1 MENMENK
8 NYTLRKLCA
17 DDMFIIFRIIS
28 KIGMKD
34 VRKCMAAADVKAAIA
49 GKDVNSVGI
58 AVAFEVAAVLMEH
71 LPDCKKEIYT
81 FLESLSGM
89 KAKEIAELDMVTFTQ
104 MIIDVIRK
112 EEFRDFF
119 TAVTKSFGQEK

>member
-1 MENMENK
+1 MNQMENQK
-8 NYTLRKLCA
+8 YTLRKLCA
-17 DDMFIIFRIIS
+17 DDMFIMFRIIS

-34 VRKCMAAADVKAAIA
+34 LRKCIAAVDVQAAIS
-49 GKDVNSVGI
+49 GKDVNAVGM
-58 AVAFEVAAVLMEH
+58 AVAFEIAAVLMEH

-81 FLESLSGM
+81 FLESLSGL
-89 KAKEIAELDMVTFTQ
+89 KEKEIAALDMATFTQ

-119 TAVTKSFGQEK
+119 TAVSTSFKQEK

>member
-1 MENMENK
+1 MENQK
-8 NYTLRKLCA
+8 YTLRKLCA
-17 DDMFIIFRIIS
+17 DDMFIMFRIIS

-34 VRKCMAAADVKAAIA
+34 LRKCLAAVDVQAAIS
-49 GKDVNSVGI
+49 GKDVNAVGM
-58 AVAFEVAAVLMEH
+58 AVAFEIAAVLMEH

-81 FLESLSGM
+81 FLESLSGL
-89 KAKEIAELDMVTFTQ
+89 KEKEIAALDMATFTQ

-119 TAVTKSFGQEK
+119 TAVSTSFKQES

>member
-1 MENMENK
+1 MENAK
-8 NYTLRKLCA
+8 YTLRKLCA

-34 VRKCMAAADVKAAIA
+34 LRKCMAAADVKAALK
-49 GKDVNSVGI
+49 GKEAESVGI
-58 AVAFEVAAVLMEH
+58 AVAFEIGAVLMEH

-89 KAKEIAELDMVTFTQ
+89 KEKEIAALDMITFSQ
-104 MIIDVIRK
+104 MVMDVIRK

-119 TAVTKSFGQEK
+119 TAVSESFKQEK

>member
-1 MENMENK
+1 MENN

-34 VRKCMAAADVKAAIA
+34 VRKCMAAADVKAAMKD
-49 GKDVNSVGI
+49 KDVNSIGI
-58 AVAFEVAAVLMEH
+58 AVAFEIASVLMEH

-89 KAKEIAELDMVTFTQ
+89 KAKDIAELDMVTFTQ

>member
-1 MENMENK
+1 MENQK
-8 NYTLRKLCA
+8 YTLRKLCA
-17 DDMFIIFRIIS
+17 DDMFIMFRIIS

-34 VRKCMAAADVKAAIA
+34 LRKCIAAVDVQAAIS
-49 GKDVNSVGI
+49 GKDVNAVGM
-58 AVAFEVAAVLMEH
+58 AVAFEIAAVLMEH

-81 FLESLSGM
+81 FLESLSGL
-89 KAKEIAELDMVTFTQ
+89 KEKEIAALDMATFTQ

-119 TAVTKSFGQEK
+119 TAVSTSFKQES

>member
-1 MENMENK
+1 MENQK
-8 NYTLRKLCA
+8 YTLRKLCA
-17 DDMFIIFRIIS
+17 DDMFIMFRIIS

-34 VRKCMAAADVKAAIA
+34 LRKCLAAVDVQAAIS
-49 GKDVNSVGI
+49 GKDVNAVGM
-58 AVAFEVAAVLMEH
+58 AVAFEIAAVLMEH

-89 KAKEIAELDMVTFTQ
+89 KEKEIAALDMATFTQ

-119 TAVTKSFGQEK
+119 TAVSTSFKQEN

>member
-1 MENMENK
+1 MENQK
-8 NYTLRKLCA
+8 YTLRKLCA
-17 DDMFIIFRIIS
+17 DDMFIMFRIIS

-34 VRKCMAAADVKAAIA
+34 LRKCIAAVDVQAAIS
-49 GKDVNSVGI
+49 GKDVNAVGM
-58 AVAFEVAAVLMEH
+58 AVAFEIAAVLMEH

-81 FLESLSGM
+81 FLESLSGL
-89 KAKEIAELDMVTFTQ
+89 KEKEIAALDMATFTQ

-119 TAVTKSFGQEK
+119 TAVSTSFKQEK

>member
-1 MENMENK
+1 MENQK
-8 NYTLRKLCA
+8 YTLRKLCA
-17 DDMFIIFRIIS
+17 DDMFIMFRIIS

-34 VRKCMAAADVKAAIA
+34 LRKCLAAVDVQAAIS
-49 GKDVNSVGI
+49 GKDVNAVGM
-58 AVAFEVAAVLMEH
+58 AVAFEIAAVLMEH

-89 KAKEIAELDMVTFTQ
+89 KEKEIAALDMATFTQ

-119 TAVTKSFGQEK
+119 TAVSTSFKQES

>member
-1 MENMENK
+1 MENQK
-8 NYTLRKLCA
+8 YTLRKLCA
-17 DDMFIIFRIIS
+17 DDMFIMFRIIS

-34 VRKCMAAADVKAAIA
+34 LRKCLAAVDVQAAMK

-58 AVAFEVAAVLMEH
+58 AVAFEIAAVLMEH

-81 FLESLSGM
+81 FLESLSGL
-89 KAKEIAELDMVTFTQ
+89 KEKEIAAMDMATFTQ

-119 TAVTKSFGQEK
+119 TAVSTSFKQEN

>member
-1 MENMENK
+1 MENQK
-8 NYTLRKLCA
+8 YTLRKLCA
-17 DDMFIIFRIIS
+17 DDMFIMFRIIS

-34 VRKCMAAADVKAAIA
+34 LRKCMAAADVKAAIS

-58 AVAFEVAAVLMEH
+58 AVAFEIGAVLMEH

-81 FLESLSGM
+81 FLERLSGM
-89 KAKEIAELDMVTFTQ
+89 KEKEIAAMDMATFTQ

-119 TAVTKSFGQEK
+119 TAVSTSFKQEN